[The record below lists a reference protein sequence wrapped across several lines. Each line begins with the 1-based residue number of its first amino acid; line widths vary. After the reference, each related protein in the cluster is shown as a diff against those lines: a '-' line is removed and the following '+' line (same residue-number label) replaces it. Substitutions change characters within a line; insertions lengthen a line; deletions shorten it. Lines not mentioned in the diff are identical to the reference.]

1 MPFTGAH
8 LMPFIGTK
16 EEYEKLMAKQEI
28 VKRTANLVKIAQWRY
43 WLRTE
48 IIVDW
53 PRGWSKIDH
62 LGNQVES
69 SDPNTWYR
77 AWLEANV
84 GRQGW
89 AWDWRIGKVY
99 VHDNNPLVDVRDS
112 LKIKFRKPQDA
123 TAFALMFA

>member
-77 AWLEANV
+77 DWLETNV

-89 AWDWRIGKVY
+89 AWDWRVSM
-99 VHDNNPLVDVRDS
+99 VHPEVRDV
-112 LKIKFRKPQDA
+112 LKIKFRRPQDA

>member
-1 MPFTGAH
+1 MSFAGMP
-8 LMPFIGTK
+8 MPFIGTK
-16 EEYEKLMAKQEI
+16 EEYEKHMAKQEI
-28 VKRTANLVKIAQWRY
+28 VKHTANLISMCQWRY

-48 IIVDW
+48 VEVKW
-53 PRGWSKIDH
+53 PSGWTPQDH
-62 LGNQVES
+62 LGNSAET
-69 SDPNTWYR
+69 SDPNEWYR

-99 VHDNNPLVDVRDS
+99 VHDNNPLVDVRDT